1 MKASVCLIQPP
12 GYIHS
17 LGLLEVCQLLC
28 YSFES
33 LGWSCTLTTN
43 SVEQGR
49 LNVVVGYH
57 LLGPRDA
64 DQLARA
70 ECVFYQLEQLSFRE
84 GWFSA
89 EREGVL
95 RAARAV
101 WDYSAENIAF
111 LRARGFDSLALLPL
125 GHHAKLRRIEHRPE
139 ADKDVDVLFYG
150 SLNERRAAVLDQLRA
165 RRRVQSLFGVYGG
178 ERDAWVARS
187 RIVLNLHFYQAQIL
201 EQVRLSYLLSNAC
214 CVVSEESAS
223 NPMAEAV
230 VSGAY
235 GELAELCL
243 DYLADAEA
251 RRTQGARALSW
262 IEQRPMAEFLRAVL
276 QGDGSRVAGAPTQ
289 RTAQERGS

>member
-12 GYIHS
+12 GYVHS

-43 SVEQGR
+43 SVERGR

-64 DQLARA
+64 AQLASA

-84 GWFSA
+84 GWFNA
-89 EREGVL
+89 EREAVL
-95 RAARAV
+95 RSAHAV
-101 WDYSAENIAF
+101 WDYSAENLAL

-125 GHHAKLRRIEHRPE
+125 GHHPKLRRIERRPE

-150 SLNERRAAVLDQLRA
+150 SLNQRRGAVLDCLRP
-165 RRRVQSLFGVYGG
+165 RCRVQSLFGVYGS

-187 RIVLNLHFYQAQIL
+187 RVVLNVHFYQAQIL
-201 EQVRLSYLLSNAC
+201 EQVRLSYLLSNEC

-243 DYLADAEA
+243 DYVADAAA
-251 RRTQGARALSW
+251 RREQAGRALRW
-262 IEQRPMAEFLRAVL
+262 IEQHPMTEFLRAVL
-276 QGDGSRVAGAPTQ
+276 DGDGSRVAEARTQ
-289 RTAQERGS
+289 PAGQERHS